1 MQDILERTVHLK
13 HKRIEKLMKS
23 DIFNCRVN
31 DVFCEEEINFG
42 PTFIG
47 LNMLF
52 T

>member
-31 DVFCEEEINFG
+31 DVFCEEEINFS
-42 PTFIG
+42 PSFIG
-47 LNMLF
+47 LNTLF